1 MFIQLPELY
10 PSFDDKVAIH
20 RNPAQVIMP
29 SLPKVSTTTSKTVR
43 ETYHSIKFEGEH
55 HFPGYQ
61 YLGPGTNL
69 QTRMELGIE
78 PINDLDRIAMMHDI
92 GYSSESAQ
100 SGMGVQRAI
109 SRAIQDL
116 GAGSAMI
123 TYGLNPYS
131 DAPALLSIT
140 SGAYL
145 IGQGLSRVNPYTMVP
160 VGVLDA
166 IFL

>member
-61 YLGPGTNL
+61 YLDLWRSVVETHLLCRELHLRLTHWLARSQEEMAL
-69 QTRMELGIE
+69 QETC
-78 PINDLDRIAMMHDI
+78 
-92 GYSSESAQ
+92 
-100 SGMGVQRAI
+100 
-109 SRAIQDL
+109 
-116 GAGSAMI
+116 
-123 TYGLNPYS
+123 
-131 DAPALLSIT
+131 SI
-140 SGAYL
+140 L
-145 IGQGLSRVNPYTMVP
+145 
-160 VGVLDA
+160 
-166 IFL
+166 

>member
-1 MFIQLPELY
+1 
-10 PSFDDKVAIH
+10 
-20 RNPAQVIMP
+20 MP
-29 SLPKVSTTTSKTVR
+29 SIPKVSSSSTKTVKR
-43 ETYHSIKFEGEH
+43 TYSNVKFEGEH

-69 QTRMELGIE
+69 ETRMELGIE

-92 GYSSESAQ
+92 GYTKSADE
-100 SGMGVQRAI
+100 GMGLARAL
-109 SRAIQDL
+109 SRSIQDI

-131 DAPALLSIT
+131 DAPAVLSIV

-145 IGQGLSRVNPYTMVP
+145 VGQGLSRVNPYTLMP

>member
-1 MFIQLPELY
+1 MFVQLPELY
-10 PSFDDKVAIH
+10 PSFDDKVAVH

-29 SLPKVSTTTSKTVR
+29 SIPKISSTSRTKVKGSPQ
-43 ETYHSIKFEGEH
+43 KFAGER

-69 QTRMELGIE
+69 ETRLELGIE
-78 PINDLDRIAMMHDI
+78 PINDLDRIAQLHDI
-92 GYSSESAQ
+92 GYSREPAQ
-100 SGMGVQRAI
+100 SKMGTTRALA
-109 SRAIQDL
+109 RAFHDL

-131 DAPALLSIT
+131 DAPAVLSIV

-145 IGQGLSRVNPYTMVP
+145 VGQGISRVNPYTMVP